1 MARDAEVCSGRVE
14 GGVKMVHTVLKAAIK
29 CAAISALLSA
39 AAFGQAGLTQID
51 GTVKIKSPDGK
62 LTPVPGALVDIY
74 RTDIKGHWDVKT
86 DKTGHYIRLGMSYVG
101 DYVILFSGP
110 GMQPTYRG
118 VKLSQTPTIDVV
130 AEPGDGSKLTL
141 EQVQAALGGKGK
153 APATQGGPPHAAAAP
168 PPQDKGKAE
177 AADKAAKEQQAK
189 NSELQATFDAGVKHY
204 NAGVELK
211 KQNKLTD
218 ALSEFEQAA
227 AIDPTKNEA
236 FIELSH
242 KANAN
247 AAEADYVIGVDL
259 FNQKKREDAR
269 PYFEKAVEAISKAIT
284 VAPMDK
290 KNANINN
297 DLIVYYDILAKN
309 TKLLVEHYGQVKRLD
324 DFSQTI
330 DRAEELDPTH
340 KAKWEN
346 IKGDTYRAA
355 GQTDKAVAAYKNTLA
370 IDANNPDALYGIGL
384 TLVASTDKAQ
394 LQEAANYLADFTA
407 KAPSS
412 DKRVGEVKEA
422 LDALKAAFNVEAE
435 KPKARQQHKAK
446 P

>member
-1 MARDAEVCSGRVE
+1 
-14 GGVKMVHTVLKAAIK
+14 MVHMVLKAAIK
-29 CAAISALLSA
+29 CAAVGALLSP
-39 AAFGQAGLTQID
+39 AAFGQAGLTQIE
-51 GTVKIKSPDGK
+51 GTVKIKAADGK

-86 DKTGHYIRLGMSYVG
+86 DKSGHYIRLGMSFVG
-101 DYVILFSGP
+101 DYVIIASGP
-110 GMQPTYRG
+110 GMQPTYVNG
-118 VKLSQTPTIDVV
+118 VKLSQTSTVDVV
-130 AEPGDGSKLTL
+130 AAPGDGSKLTL
-141 EQVQAALGGKGK
+141 DQVQAALAGSKGK
-153 APATQGGPPHAAAAP
+153 APGGGAP
-168 PPQDKGKAE
+168 PTTSAPTQDRAKAE
-177 AADKAAKEQQAK
+177 AVDKAAKEQQAK
-189 NSELQATFDAGVKHY
+189 NTELQATFDAGVKHY

-269 PYFEKAVEAISKAIT
+269 PYFEKAVEAITKAIT

-290 KNANINN
+290 KNANLNN

-324 DFSQTI
+324 DFPQTL
-330 DRAEELDPTH
+330 DKAEELDATH

-384 TLVASTDKAQ
+384 TLVASSDKAQ

-407 KAPSS
+407 KAAPS

-422 LDALKAAFNVEAE
+422 LNALKAAFNVEAE

>member
-1 MARDAEVCSGRVE
+1 MLN
-14 GGVKMVHTVLKAAIK
+14 TPLKIAIK
-29 CAAISALLSA
+29 CVALAALLSA
-39 AAFGQAGLTQID
+39 SAFAQAGLTQIE
-51 GTVKIKSPDGK
+51 GTVKIKGADGK
-62 LTPVPGALVDIY
+62 MTPVPGALVDIY

-86 DKTGHYIRLGMSYVG
+86 DKAGHYIRLGMSFVG
-101 DYVILFSGP
+101 DYVIIASGP
-110 GMQPTYRG
+110 GMQPTFVNG
-118 VKLSQTPTIDVV
+118 VKLSQTSVVDVL
-130 AEPGDGSKLTL
+130 AAPGDGSKLTL
-141 EQVQAALGGKGK
+141 DQVQASLSGKGK
-153 APATQGGPPHAAAAP
+153 AMGPGGAP
-168 PPQDKGKAE
+168 QTASSSQDKGKAE

-204 NAGVELK
+204 NTAVELK
-211 KQNKLTD
+211 KANKMQD

-227 AIDPTKNEA
+227 AIDPSKNEA

-259 FNQKKREDAR
+259 FNQKKRDEAK
-269 PYFEKAVEAISKAIT
+269 PYFEKAVDAISKAIT

-290 KNANINN
+290 KNTNLNN

-309 TKLLVEHYGQVKRLD
+309 TRLLVEHYAEVKRLD
-324 DFSQTI
+324 DFSQAL
-330 DRAEELDPTH
+330 DKAEELDPTH

-346 IKGDTYRAA
+346 IRGDTYRAA

-370 IDANNPDALYGIGL
+370 IDANNPDALYGLGL

-394 LQEAANYLADFTA
+394 LQEAANYLADFTT
-407 KAPSS
+407 KAPPS

>member
-1 MARDAEVCSGRVE
+1 MLNTPLRMAV
-14 GGVKMVHTVLKAAIK
+14 K
-29 CAAISALLSA
+29 CAALAVFLSGM
-39 AAFGQAGLTQID
+39 AFGQAGMTQIE

-86 DKTGHYIRLGMSYVG
+86 DKSGHYIRLGMSYVG
-101 DYVILFSGP
+101 DYVIIASGP
-110 GMQPTYRG
+110 GMQPTFING
-118 VKLSQTPTIDVV
+118 VKLSQTSVV
-130 AEPGDGSKLTL
+130 DIVAAPGDGSKLTL
-141 EQVQAALGGKGK
+141 DQVLASLSGKGK
-153 APATQGGPPHAAAAP
+153 TPGPGAP
-168 PPQDKGKAE
+168 PSSPSQDKDKVKPE
-177 AADKAAKEQQAK
+177 AIDKAAKEQQAK

-211 KQNKLTD
+211 KANKLQD

-227 AIDPTKNEA
+227 TVDPSKNEA

-259 FNQKKREDAR
+259 FNQKKRDEAK
-269 PYFEKAVEAISKAIT
+269 PYFEKAVDAISKAIT
-284 VAPMDK
+284 VAPLDK
-290 KNANINN
+290 KNANLNN

-309 TKLLVEHYGQVKRLD
+309 TKLLVEHYGEVNRLD
-324 DFSQTI
+324 NFSQSL
-330 DRAEELDPTH
+330 DKAEELDAAH

-346 IKGDTYRAA
+346 TKGDTFRAA
-355 GQTDKAVAAYKNTLA
+355 GQTDKAVASYKNTLA
-370 IDANNPDALYGIGL
+370 IDANNPDALYGLGL

-407 KAPSS
+407 KAPPT

-422 LDALKAAFNVEAE
+422 LEALKAAFNVEAE

>member
-1 MARDAEVCSGRVE
+1 MAIRCVAV
-14 GGVKMVHTVLKAAIK
+14 A
-29 CAAISALLSA
+29 ALLSA
-39 AAFGQAGLTQID
+39 NAFAQAGLTQIE
-51 GTVKIKSPDGK
+51 GTVKIKAADGK
-62 LTPVPGALVDIY
+62 LTPVPGAVVDIY

-86 DKTGHYIRLGMSYVG
+86 DKSGHYIRLGMSYVG
-101 DYVILFSGP
+101 DYVIIASGP
-110 GMQPTYRG
+110 GMQPTFVNG
-118 VKLSQTPTIDVV
+118 VKLSQTSVVDVV
-130 AEPGDGSKLTL
+130 AAPGDGSKLTL
-141 EQVQAALGGKGK
+141 EQVQASLSGKGK
-153 APATQGGPPHAAAAP
+153 PPAPGRPPQAAAAP
-168 PPQDKGKAE
+168 PSQEKGKGE
-177 AADKAAKEQQAK
+177 AADKAAREQQAK
-189 NSELQATFDAGVKHY
+189 NSELQATFDAGIKHY
-204 NAGVELK
+204 NNGVELK
-211 KQNKLTD
+211 KANKMTD

-227 AIDPTKNEA
+227 AIDPSKNEA

-247 AAEADYVIGVDL
+247 AAETDYVIGVDL
-259 FNQKKREDAR
+259 FNQKKREDAK
-269 PYFEKAVEAISKAIT
+269 PYFVKAVDAITKAIT

-290 KNANINN
+290 KNANLNN

-309 TKLLVEHYGQVKRLD
+309 TKLLVEHYGDVKRLD
-324 DFSQTI
+324 DFSQAM
-330 DRAEELDPTH
+330 DKAEELDPTH

-346 IKGDTYRAA
+346 TRGDTFRAA

-407 KAPSS
+407 KASPN

-422 LDALKAAFNVEAE
+422 LEALKAAFNVEAE

>member
-1 MARDAEVCSGRVE
+1 MLN
-14 GGVKMVHTVLKAAIK
+14 TVLKAALK
-29 CAAISALLSA
+29 CAAAAALMSTG
-39 AAFGQAGLTQID
+39 AFGQAGLTQIE
-51 GTVKIKSPDGK
+51 GTVKIKAADGK

-74 RTDIKGHWDVKT
+74 RTDIKGHWDVKA
-86 DKTGHYIRLGMSYVG
+86 DKSGHYIRLGMSFVG
-101 DYVILFSGP
+101 DYVIIASGP
-110 GMQPTYRG
+110 GMQPTYVNG
-118 VKLSQTPTIDVV
+118 VKLSQTSTVDVV
-130 AEPGDGSKLTL
+130 AAPGDGSKLTL
-141 EQVQAALGGKGK
+141 DQVQAALGGSKGK
-153 APATQGGPPHAAAAP
+153 APGAP
-168 PPQDKGKAE
+168 PTSPAPAQDKGKAE

-189 NSELQATFDAGVKHY
+189 NTELQATFDAGVKHY

-227 AIDPTKNEA
+227 AIDPAKNEA

-269 PYFEKAVEAISKAIT
+269 PYFEKAVDAIGKAIT

-290 KNANINN
+290 KNANLNN

-309 TKLLVEHYGQVKRLD
+309 TRLLVEHYGQVKRLE
-324 DFSQTI
+324 DFPQAL
-330 DRAEELDPTH
+330 DKAEELDPTH

-346 IKGDTYRAA
+346 IKGDTFRAA
-355 GQTDKAVAAYKNTLA
+355 GQTDKAVTAYKNALA
-370 IDANNPDALYGIGL
+370 MDANNPDALYGIGL

-394 LQEAANYLADFTA
+394 LKEAANYLADFTS
-407 KAPSS
+407 KAPPT

-422 LDALKAAFNVEAE
+422 LEALKAAFNVEAE

>member
-1 MARDAEVCSGRVE
+1 
-14 GGVKMVHTVLKAAIK
+14 MVHMVLKAAIK
-29 CAAISALLSA
+29 CAAVGALLSA
-39 AAFGQAGLTQID
+39 AAFGQAGLTQIE

-62 LTPVPGALVDIY
+62 MTPVPGALVDIY

-86 DKTGHYIRLGMSYVG
+86 DKTGHYIRLGMSFVG
-101 DYVILFSGP
+101 DYVIIASGP
-110 GMQPTYRG
+110 GMQPTYVNG
-118 VKLSQTPTIDVV
+118 VKLSQTSTVDVV
-130 AEPGDGSKLTL
+130 GAPGDGSKLTL
-141 EQVQAALGGKGK
+141 EQVQAAMGGKGK
-153 APATQGGPPHAAAAP
+153 APGPGAP
-168 PPQDKGKAE
+168 PQTGAAMPSQEKGKAE

-227 AIDPTKNEA
+227 SIDPAKNEA

-269 PYFEKAVEAISKAIT
+269 PYFEKAVEAITKAIT

-290 KNANINN
+290 KNANLNN

-324 DFSQTI
+324 DFPQTL
-330 DRAEELDPTH
+330 DKAEEL
-340 KAKWEN
+340 
-346 IKGDTYRAA
+346 
-355 GQTDKAVAAYKNTLA
+355 
-370 IDANNPDALYGIGL
+370 
-384 TLVASTDKAQ
+384 
-394 LQEAANYLADFTA
+394 
-407 KAPSS
+407 
-412 DKRVGEVKEA
+412 
-422 LDALKAAFNVEAE
+422 
-435 KPKARQQHKAK
+435 
-446 P
+446 

>member
-1 MARDAEVCSGRVE
+1 MLN
-14 GGVKMVHTVLKAAIK
+14 TPLKIAIK
-29 CAAISALLSA
+29 CAALAALLSA
-39 AAFGQAGLTQID
+39 TAFGQAGLTQIE

-62 LTPVPGALVDIY
+62 LTPVPGAMVDIY

-86 DKTGHYIRLGMSYVG
+86 DKAGHYIRLGMSYVG
-101 DYVILFSGP
+101 DYVIIASGP
-110 GMQPTYRG
+110 GMQPTFVNG
-118 VKLSQTPTIDVV
+118 VKLSQTSVVDVV
-130 AEPGDGSKLTL
+130 AAAGDGSKLTL
-141 EQVQAALGGKGK
+141 EQVQASLSGKGN
-153 APATQGGPPHAAAAP
+153 APGPGAP
-168 PPQDKGKAE
+168 PPKSSSQDKGKAE

-211 KQNKLTD
+211 KANKVQE

-227 AIDPTKNEA
+227 AIDPSKNEA

-259 FNQKKREDAR
+259 FNQKKRDDAK
-269 PYFEKAVEAISKAIT
+269 PYFEKAVDAINKAIT

-290 KNANINN
+290 KNANVNN

-309 TKLLVEHYGQVKRLD
+309 TKLLVEHYGQANRLD
-324 DFSQTI
+324 DFSKQI
-330 DRAEELDPTH
+330 DKAEELDAAH

-355 GQTDKAVAAYKNTLA
+355 GQTDKAVEAYKTVLA
-370 IDANNPDALYGIGL
+370 MDANNADALYGIGL
-384 TLVASTDKAQ
+384 ALVASSDKEQ
-394 LQEAANYLADFTA
+394 LQLAANYLADFLA
-407 KAPSS
+407 KAPA
-412 DKRVGEVKEA
+412 DKRAGQVKEA
-422 LDALKAAFNVEAE
+422 VDALKTMNVEAE

>member
-1 MARDAEVCSGRVE
+1 MMLNTPLRI
-14 GGVKMVHTVLKAAIK
+14 AIK
-29 CAAISALLSA
+29 CAAVAALLSTSA
-39 AAFGQAGLTQID
+39 LAQAGLTQID
-51 GTVKIKSPDGK
+51 GTVKIKTPDGK
-62 LTPVPGALVDIY
+62 LTPVAGALVDIY

-86 DKTGHYIRLGMSYVG
+86 DKTGHYIRLGMSFVG
-101 DYVILFSGP
+101 DYVIIASGP
-110 GMQPTYRG
+110 GMQPTYVNG
-118 VKLSQTPTIDVV
+118 VKLSQTSTIDVL
-130 AEPGDGSKLTL
+130 AAPGDGSKLTL

-153 APATQGGPPHAAAAP
+153 AAAPGGPPQAGGAP
-168 PPQDKGKAE
+168 PSSQDKGKGD

-211 KQNKLTD
+211 KTNNLTG

-227 AIDPTKNEA
+227 SIDPTKNEA

-247 AAEADYVIGVDL
+247 AAETDYVIGVDL
-259 FNQKKREDAR
+259 FNQKKREEAR
-269 PYFEKAVEAISKAIT
+269 PYFEKAVDAISKAIT

-290 KNANINN
+290 KNTNLNN

-324 DFSQTI
+324 DFTQAL
-330 DRAEELDPTH
+330 DKAEELDATH
-340 KAKWEN
+340 KMKWEN

-355 GQTDKAVAAYKNTLA
+355 GQTDKAVAAYKNALA
-370 IDANNPDALYGIGL
+370 IDANYPDALYGIGL

-394 LQEAANYLADFTA
+394 LQEAANYLADFTS
-407 KAPSS
+407 KAPPN

>member
-1 MARDAEVCSGRVE
+1 MLN
-14 GGVKMVHTVLKAAIK
+14 TPLKIAVR
-29 CAAISALLSA
+29 CAALAALLSTSA
-39 AAFGQAGLTQID
+39 MAQAGLTQIE
-51 GTVKIKSPDGK
+51 GTVKIKAPEGK
-62 LTPVPGALVDIY
+62 TTPVAGALVDIY

-86 DKTGHYIRLGMSYVG
+86 DKSGHYIRLGMSFVG
-101 DYVILFSGP
+101 DYVIIASGP
-110 GMQPTYRG
+110 GMQPTYINN
-118 VKLSQTPTIDVV
+118 VKLSQTSTVDVL

-141 EQVQAALGGKGK
+141 EQVQAALSGAKGK
-153 APATQGGPPHAAAAP
+153 APAPTGAPHTAAAP
-168 PPQDKGKAE
+168 PSSQDKGKGD

-211 KQNKLTD
+211 KANNLSG

-227 AIDPTKNEA
+227 TIDPSKNEA

-259 FNQKKREDAR
+259 FNQKKREEAK
-269 PYFEKAVEAISKAIT
+269 PYFEKAVDAISKAIT

-290 KNANINN
+290 KNANLNN

-309 TKLLVEHYGQVKRLD
+309 TKLLVEHYGEVKRLD
-324 DFSQTI
+324 DFTPAL
-330 DRAEELDPTH
+330 DKAEELDATH

-355 GQTDKAVAAYKNTLA
+355 GQTDKAVVAYKNALA
-370 IDANNPDALYGIGL
+370 IDANYPDALYGIGL

-394 LQEAANYLADFTA
+394 LQEAANYLADFTS
-407 KAPSS
+407 KAPPN

>member
-1 MARDAEVCSGRVE
+1 MLN
-14 GGVKMVHTVLKAAIK
+14 TPLKIAIR
-29 CAAISALLSA
+29 CAAVAALLSTSA
-39 AAFGQAGLTQID
+39 LAQAGLTQIE
-51 GTVKIKSPDGK
+51 GTVKIKAEDGK
-62 LTPVPGALVDIY
+62 LTPVAGALVDIY

-86 DKTGHYIRLGMSYVG
+86 DKTGHYIRLGMSFVG
-101 DYVILFSGP
+101 DYVIIASGP
-110 GMQPTYRG
+110 GMQPTYVNG
-118 VKLSQTPTIDVV
+118 VKLSQTSTVDIVG
-130 AEPGDGSKLTL
+130 APGDGSKLTL
-141 EQVQAALGGKGK
+141 EQVQAALGGGKGK
-153 APATQGGPPHAAAAP
+153 APATTGGPPQTSAAAP
-168 PPQDKGKAE
+168 SSPEKGKGD

-204 NAGVELK
+204 NTGVELK
-211 KQNKLTD
+211 KANNLTG

-227 AIDPTKNEA
+227 MVDPAKNEA
-236 FIELSH
+236 FVELSH

-247 AAEADYVIGVDL
+247 AAETDYVIGVDL
-259 FNQKKREDAR
+259 FNQKKREEAR
-269 PYFEKAVEAISKAIT
+269 PYFEKAVDAISKAIT

-290 KNANINN
+290 KNANLNN

-324 DFSQTI
+324 DFTQAL
-330 DRAEELDPTH
+330 DKAEELDATR

-355 GQTDKAVAAYKNTLA
+355 GQTDKAVAAYKNALA
-370 IDANNPDALYGIGL
+370 IDANYPDALYGIGL

-394 LQEAANYLADFTA
+394 LQEAANYLADFTS
-407 KAPSS
+407 KAAPN